1 MNGADIVFPHL
12 GITIPTLPKSISIGG
27 FSIAFYGMIIA
38 CGMVGGLLLARWQAK
53 RTGQNPELYMD
64 FAIWGILFSIIG
76 ARIYYVVFSWDSYK
90 DNLWQ
95 VFNIRGGGMAIY
107 GSVIAAVITAVV
119 YCRKK
124 KYKFSLFADT
134 AVVGLILGQIIGRY
148 GNFMNREAF
157 GEYTDSLFAM
167 RLKVD
172 EVSASNITTAM
183 REHLIT
189 ENGTSYI
196 QVHPTFLYES
206 LWNLVVLILMLVYTK
221 HKKFDGEIFLI
232 YLVGYGIGRT
242 WIEGLRTD
250 QLQIGSTGIAVS
262 QVLSAVLA
270 VGGIG
275 YWIYRV
281 CFSARRKK
289 ERSGGN

>member
-12 GITIPTLPKSISIGG
+12 GITIPTLPRSISIGG

-76 ARIYYVVFSWDSYK
+76 ARVYYVIFSWDSYK

-107 GSVIAAVITAVV
+107 GSVIAAVITAVI

-183 REHLIT
+183 RDHLIS

-206 LWNLVVLILMLVYTK
+206 LWNLMVLILMLVYTK
-221 HKKFDGEIFLI
+221 HKKFDGEIFLM

-270 VGGIG
+270 VGGIV

-281 CFSARRKK
+281 CFSARSKK
-289 ERSGGN
+289 QKDS